1 MLVIGFGQRVNK
13 VKSNRVQLVV
23 IEVRHRLGSHRPR
36 RLNHVARLRPHR
48 LDNGTLLVVELVQIK
63 TMFDITIQVTDAR
76 QNLVQERGN
85 LILAL
90 HAIKQL
96 NVTVENLVNFLLKL
110 VTVNLGYEKLTIVYS
125 DHVGAGGV
133 SIIITVDE
141 NVTITR
147 LVNVVVGIELV
158 NQAFRGGVHDIVVA
172 SGLNGDRVGARNVA
186 LVKVILP
193 NQVNHH
199 LRWHVARGFTYDG
212 F

>member
-1 MLVIGFGQRVNK
+1 M
-13 VKSNRVQLVV
+13 
-23 IEVRHRLGSHRPR
+23 
-36 RLNHVARLRPHR
+36 
-48 LDNGTLLVVELVQIK
+48 VVELVQIK
-63 TMFDITIQVTDAR
+63 TMFDVTVQVTNAR

-172 SGLNGDRVGARNVA
+172 SGLNGDRVSARNVA
-186 LVKVILP
+186 SVKVILP

-199 LRWHVARGFTYDG
+199 LRRHVARGFTHDG